1 MREARLQ
8 RHIPVFRFIFTEL
21 GRFVRLYK
29 AVVVERPARLSS
41 GAGDGLPYFVPV
53 ISELSM
59 NASSQLSHPL
69 RSQRLN
75 QITHEPHSHLDN
87 LVKSHDPF
95 GSPERFSHFVAAQYL
110 FQRDLEKLYNDP
122 QLIRLV
128 PDLPQRCRVEQ
139 AVLDLADLQRALPEG
154 DDAIRNKV
162 MGTGEA
168 LAWLFVSEG
177 SKLGAAFLL
186 KRMPALGL
194 SETFGARHLG
204 EPEGGRAQGW
214 KAFTAVLDSVELD
227 AEQERLAEVAAIA
240 AFERFTVHLER
251 CFA

>member
-1 MREARLQ
+1 M
-8 RHIPVFRFIFTEL
+8 T
-21 GRFVRLYK
+21 
-29 AVVVERPARLSS
+29 
-41 GAGDGLPYFVPV
+41 
-53 ISELSM
+53 
-59 NASSQLSHPL
+59 ASSQLSHPL

-122 QLIRLV
+122 ELIKLV

>member
-1 MREARLQ
+1 MTAVNS
-8 RHIPVFRFIFTEL
+8 PL
-21 GRFVRLYK
+21 GHV
-29 AVVVERPARLSS
+29 
-41 GAGDGLPYFVPV
+41 
-53 ISELSM
+53 
-59 NASSQLSHPL
+59 L

-75 QITHEPHSHLDN
+75 QITHEPHSRLDA

-95 GSPERFSHFVAAQYL
+95 ASPQRFAHFVAAQYL
-110 FQRDLEKLYNDP
+110 FQRDLENLYNNP
-122 QLIRLV
+122 ELIELV
-128 PDLPQRCRVEQ
+128 ADLPQRCRVEQ
-139 AVLDLADLQRALPEG
+139 ARLDLADLGRSVPET
-154 DDAIRNKV
+154 DETIRSQQ
-162 MGTGEA
+162 MGVGAA

-214 KAFTAVLDSVELD
+214 KSFIAVLDGVELD
-227 AEQERLAEVAAIA
+227 AEQERQAEAAAIA
-240 AFERFTVHLER
+240 AFNRFTDHLER

>member
-1 MREARLQ
+1 MTA
-8 RHIPVFRFIFTEL
+8 P
-21 GRFVRLYK
+21 
-29 AVVVERPARLSS
+29 
-41 GAGDGLPYFVPV
+41 
-53 ISELSM
+53 
-59 NASSQLSHPL
+59 SQLSHPL

-75 QITHEPHSHLDN
+75 AITHEPHSRLDQ

-95 GSPERFSHFVAAQYL
+95 ASPERFAHFVAAQYL
-110 FQRDLEKLYNDP
+110 FQRDLQALYSDP
-122 QLIRLV
+122 ELIRLIA
-128 PDLPQRCRVEQ
+128 DLPQRCRVEQ
-139 AVLDLADLQRALPEG
+139 ARLDLADLQRDLPQG
-154 DDAIRNKV
+154 DERIRGQA

-194 SETFGARHLG
+194 SESFGARHLA

-214 KAFTAVLDSVELD
+214 KAFTAVLDSIELD
-227 AEQERLAEVAAIA
+227 AEQERQAEVAAIA
-240 AFERFTVHLER
+240 AFERFTEHLER

>member
-1 MREARLQ
+1 MTA
-8 RHIPVFRFIFTEL
+8 
-21 GRFVRLYK
+21 Y
-29 AVVVERPARLSS
+29 
-41 GAGDGLPYFVPV
+41 
-53 ISELSM
+53 
-59 NASSQLSHPL
+59 SQLSHPL

>member
-1 MREARLQ
+1 M
-8 RHIPVFRFIFTEL
+8 T
-21 GRFVRLYK
+21 
-29 AVVVERPARLSS
+29 
-41 GAGDGLPYFVPV
+41 
-53 ISELSM
+53 
-59 NASSQLSHPL
+59 ASVLLHPL

-75 QITHEPHSHLDN
+75 SMTHEPHSRLDS

-95 GSPERFSHFVAAQYL
+95 ASPQRFSHFVAAQYL

-122 QLIRLV
+122 ELIKLV

-154 DDAIRNKV
+154 DDSIRNKA

-194 SETFGARHLG
+194 SETFGARHLD

-214 KAFTAVLDSVELD
+214 KSFVAALDSVPLD
-227 AEQERLAEVAAIA
+227 AEQEHLADVAAIN
-240 AFERFTVHLER
+240 AFERFTLHLER

>member
-1 MREARLQ
+1 M
-8 RHIPVFRFIFTEL
+8 T
-21 GRFVRLYK
+21 
-29 AVVVERPARLSS
+29 
-41 GAGDGLPYFVPV
+41 
-53 ISELSM
+53 
-59 NASSQLSHPL
+59 ASSQLSHPL

-75 QITHEPHSHLDN
+75 QITHEPHSRLDN

-95 GSPERFSHFVAAQYL
+95 ASRERFAHFVAAQHL
-110 FQRDLEKLYNDP
+110 FQYDLEKLYADAELAR
-122 QLIRLV
+122 LIPGLAG
-128 PDLPQRCRVEQ
+128 RCRLEQ
-139 AVLDLADLQRALPEG
+139 TRLDLADLGRPLPQG
-154 DDAIRNKV
+154 DDAIRAKP
-162 MGTGEA
+162 MGVGEA

-214 KAFTAVLDSVELD
+214 KSFVAVLDGVELD
-227 AEQERLAEVAAIA
+227 AEQERLAEAAAIA

>member
-1 MREARLQ
+1 MTA
-8 RHIPVFRFIFTEL
+8 P
-21 GRFVRLYK
+21 
-29 AVVVERPARLSS
+29 
-41 GAGDGLPYFVPV
+41 
-53 ISELSM
+53 
-59 NASSQLSHPL
+59 SQLSHPL

-75 QITHEPHSHLDN
+75 TITHEPHSRLDQ

-95 GSPERFSHFVAAQYL
+95 ASPERFAHFVAAQYL
-110 FQRDLEKLYNDP
+110 FQRDLQPLYDDP
-122 QLIRLV
+122 ELIGLLA
-128 PDLPQRCRVEQ
+128 DLPQRCRVEQ
-139 AVLDLADLQRALPEG
+139 ARLDLTDLQRELPEG
-154 DDAIRNKV
+154 DERIHGLV
-162 MGTGEA
+162 MGLGEK

-194 SETFGARHLG
+194 SETFGARHLA

-214 KAFTAVLDSVELD
+214 KAFTAVLDSIELD

-240 AFERFTVHLER
+240 AFERFTEHLER

>member
-1 MREARLQ
+1 M
-8 RHIPVFRFIFTEL
+8 T
-21 GRFVRLYK
+21 
-29 AVVVERPARLSS
+29 
-41 GAGDGLPYFVPV
+41 
-53 ISELSM
+53 
-59 NASSQLSHPL
+59 ASSQLSHPL

-75 QITHEPHSHLDN
+75 AITHEPHSRLDER
-87 LVKSHDPF
+87 VKGFEPF
-95 GSPERFSHFVAAQYL
+95 ASTERFARFVAAQYL
-110 FQRDLEKLYNDP
+110 FQRDLQPLYNDP
-122 QLIRLV
+122 ELIGLLA
-128 PDLPQRCRVEQ
+128 DLPQRCRVEQ
-139 AVLDLADLQRALPEG
+139 ARLDLADLQQALPASE
-154 DDAIRNKV
+154 DSLDPQA
-162 MGTGEA
+162 MGLGEK

-204 EPEGGRAQGW
+204 EPIGGRAQGW

-240 AFERFTVHLER
+240 AFQRFTVHLER

>member
-1 MREARLQ
+1 M
-8 RHIPVFRFIFTEL
+8 T
-21 GRFVRLYK
+21 
-29 AVVVERPARLSS
+29 
-41 GAGDGLPYFVPV
+41 
-53 ISELSM
+53 
-59 NASSQLSHPL
+59 ASAQLSHPL

-75 QITHEPHSHLDN
+75 AITHEPHSRLDN

-95 GSPERFSHFVAAQYL
+95 ASPERFAHFVAAQYL
-110 FQRDLEKLYNDP
+110 FQRDLQNLYNDP
-122 QLIRLV
+122 TLIELV
-128 PDLPQRCRVEQ
+128 PDLPQRCRVE
-139 AVLDLADLQRALPEG
+139 ATVLDLADLNRALPEG
-154 DDAIRNKV
+154 DDSVRNRQ
-162 MGTGEA
+162 MGLGEA

-227 AEQERLAEVAAIA
+227 TEQERLAEAAAIA

>member
-1 MREARLQ
+1 MTA
-8 RHIPVFRFIFTEL
+8 P
-21 GRFVRLYK
+21 
-29 AVVVERPARLSS
+29 
-41 GAGDGLPYFVPV
+41 
-53 ISELSM
+53 
-59 NASSQLSHPL
+59 SQLSHPL

-75 QITHEPHSHLDN
+75 AITHEPHSRLDQ

-95 GSPERFSHFVAAQYL
+95 ASPERFAHFVAAQYL
-110 FQRDLEKLYNDP
+110 FQRDLQALYNNP
-122 QLIRLV
+122 ELTRLIA
-128 PDLPQRCRVEQ
+128 DLPQRCRVEQ
-139 AVLDLADLQRALPEG
+139 ARLDLADLQRDLPQG
-154 DDAIRNKV
+154 DERIRGQA

-194 SETFGARHLG
+194 SETFGARHLA

-214 KAFTAVLDSVELD
+214 KAFTAVLDSIELD
-227 AEQERLAEVAAIA
+227 AEQERQAEVAAIA
-240 AFERFTVHLER
+240 AFERFTEHLER

>member
-1 MREARLQ
+1 MTA
-8 RHIPVFRFIFTEL
+8 T
-21 GRFVRLYK
+21 
-29 AVVVERPARLSS
+29 AERPA
-41 GAGDGLPYFVPV
+41 
-53 ISELSM
+53 
-59 NASSQLSHPL
+59 L

-75 QITHEPHSHLDN
+75 QLIHAPHSELDA
-87 LVKSHDPF
+87 LVKSHAPF
-95 GSPERFSHFVAAQYL
+95 DTRESFARFVVAQYL
-110 FQRDLEKLYNDP
+110 FQSELQALYNDP
-122 QLIRLV
+122 QLIAIV
-128 PDLPQRCRVEQ
+128 PDLAERCRAEQ
-139 AVLDLADLQRALPEG
+139 ARLDLADLDTEVPAPVAG
-154 DDAIRNKV
+154 AVNNPSKA
-162 MGTGEA
+162 EA
-168 LAWLFVSEG
+168 LGWIFVSEG

>member
-1 MREARLQ
+1 MTA
-8 RHIPVFRFIFTEL
+8 P
-21 GRFVRLYK
+21 
-29 AVVVERPARLSS
+29 
-41 GAGDGLPYFVPV
+41 
-53 ISELSM
+53 
-59 NASSQLSHPL
+59 SQLSHPL

-75 QITHEPHSHLDN
+75 AITHEPHSRLDQ

-95 GSPERFSHFVAAQYL
+95 ASPERFAHFVAAQYL
-110 FQRDLEKLYNDP
+110 FQRDLQALYSDP
-122 QLIRLV
+122 ELIRLIA
-128 PDLPQRCRVEQ
+128 DLPQRCRVEQ
-139 AVLDLADLQRALPEG
+139 ARLDLADLQRDLPQG
-154 DDAIRNKV
+154 DERIRGQA

-194 SETFGARHLG
+194 SETFGARHLA

-214 KAFTAVLDSVELD
+214 KAFTAVLDSIELD
-227 AEQERLAEVAAIA
+227 AEQERQAEVAAIA
-240 AFERFTVHLER
+240 AFERFTEHLER

>member
-1 MREARLQ
+1 M
-8 RHIPVFRFIFTEL
+8 T
-21 GRFVRLYK
+21 
-29 AVVVERPARLSS
+29 
-41 GAGDGLPYFVPV
+41 
-53 ISELSM
+53 
-59 NASSQLSHPL
+59 ASSQLSRPL

>member
-1 MREARLQ
+1 VREACLQ
-8 RHIPVFRFIFTEL
+8 RHIPVSRFIFTEL

>member
-1 MREARLQ
+1 
-8 RHIPVFRFIFTEL
+8 
-21 GRFVRLYK
+21 
-29 AVVVERPARLSS
+29 
-41 GAGDGLPYFVPV
+41 
-53 ISELSM
+53 M

>member
-1 MREARLQ
+1 M
-8 RHIPVFRFIFTEL
+8 T
-21 GRFVRLYK
+21 
-29 AVVVERPARLSS
+29 
-41 GAGDGLPYFVPV
+41 
-53 ISELSM
+53 
-59 NASSQLSHPL
+59 ASALFHPL

-75 QITHEPHSHLDN
+75 AITHEPHSRLDAR
-87 LVKSHDPF
+87 VKSHEPF
-95 GSPERFSHFVAAQYL
+95 ASVERFAHFVAAQYL
-110 FQRDLEKLYNDP
+110 FQRDLQNLYQNP
-122 QLIRLV
+122 RLIALI
-128 PDLPQRCRVEQ
+128 PDLPQRCRVQ
-139 AVLDLADLQRALPEG
+139 QTVLDLADLQRPLPEG
-154 DDAIRNKV
+154 DDSIRDRQ
-162 MGTGEA
+162 MDLGEA

-227 AEQERLAEVAAIA
+227 TEQERLAEAAAIV
-240 AFERFTVHLER
+240 AFERFNQHLER

>member
-1 MREARLQ
+1 MTA
-8 RHIPVFRFIFTEL
+8 P
-21 GRFVRLYK
+21 
-29 AVVVERPARLSS
+29 
-41 GAGDGLPYFVPV
+41 
-53 ISELSM
+53 
-59 NASSQLSHPL
+59 SQLSHPL

-75 QITHEPHSHLDN
+75 AITHEPHSRLDER
-87 LVKSHDPF
+87 VKGFEPF
-95 GSPERFSHFVAAQYL
+95 ASAARFAHFVAAQYL
-110 FQRDLEKLYNDP
+110 FQRDLQPLYNDP
-122 QLIRLV
+122 ELIGLLA
-128 PDLPQRCRVEQ
+128 DLPQRCRVEQ
-139 AVLDLADLQRALPEG
+139 ARLDLADLQQALPASA
-154 DDAIRNKV
+154 DSLDTQI
-162 MGTGEA
+162 MGLGEK

-194 SETFGARHLG
+194 SETFGARHLA

-240 AFERFTVHLER
+240 AFQRFTVHLER

>member
-1 MREARLQ
+1 M
-8 RHIPVFRFIFTEL
+8 T
-21 GRFVRLYK
+21 
-29 AVVVERPARLSS
+29 
-41 GAGDGLPYFVPV
+41 
-53 ISELSM
+53 
-59 NASSQLSHPL
+59 ASSQLSHPL

-75 QITHEPHSHLDN
+75 AITHEPHNRLDN

-95 GSPERFSHFVAAQYL
+95 ASPERFAHFVAAQYL
-110 FQRDLEKLYNDP
+110 FQRDLQILYQDP
-122 QLIRLV
+122 RLAALI
-128 PDLPQRCRVEQ
+128 PDLPQRCRVE
-139 AVLDLADLQRALPEG
+139 ATVLDLADLNRALPEG
-154 DDAIRNKV
+154 DDSVRNRQ
-162 MGTGEA
+162 MGLGEA

-227 AEQERLAEVAAIA
+227 TEQERLAEAAAIA

>member
-1 MREARLQ
+1 MTA
-8 RHIPVFRFIFTEL
+8 P
-21 GRFVRLYK
+21 
-29 AVVVERPARLSS
+29 
-41 GAGDGLPYFVPV
+41 
-53 ISELSM
+53 
-59 NASSQLSHPL
+59 SQLSHPL

-75 QITHEPHSHLDN
+75 AITHEPHSRLDQ

-95 GSPERFSHFVAAQYL
+95 ASPERFAHFVAAQYL
-110 FQRDLEKLYNDP
+110 FQRDLQALYSDP
-122 QLIRLV
+122 ELTRLIA
-128 PDLPQRCRVEQ
+128 DLPQRCRVEQ
-139 AVLDLADLQRALPEG
+139 ARLDLADLQRDLPQG
-154 DDAIRNKV
+154 DERIRGQA

-194 SETFGARHLG
+194 SETFGARHLA

-214 KAFTAVLDSVELD
+214 KAFTAVLDSIELD
-227 AEQERLAEVAAIA
+227 AEQERQAEVAAIA
-240 AFERFTVHLER
+240 AFGRFTEHLER